1 MGVFAFSF
9 ISIIFF
15 KMCTNHPVGIHKWM
29 GGVMRRNFLTIFL
42 VLCLSSAVFAQK
54 SKNSDMVLSL
64 KKKGEKSEKAD
75 SKRRFLAIGLTAG
88 VVADMSQLGSA
99 ITNDGVVD
107 LNTES
112 LASTTGIGKLLMP
125 DKDCAL
131 QSYSSEGT
139 NAEPL
144 RVIDDYEE
152 GGPLIGLDTGMYV
165 MYDTTPHLDLPF
177 FVRLGFDYAFKISGG
192 EQMLKLGP
200 GPDQVA
206 DSSDFAQ
213 PSEFNFEGG
222 TIKTTWNSSW
232 MEVPLTFGVILPVM
246 DLGKVYGGVG
256 VSWFRGGFSIQVDA
270 DKKYAAFL
278 TSYDE
283 NVYSDAENLMVTE
296 PINETIEFMTYGIS
310 FNMLLGLEVFLSE
323 NAAATVEYWASGT
336 MQTVYAETEFSDT
349 AKQAMTMATAGPDA
363 AGKDPEYIERFA
375 YPVVLGGSMLKFG
388 VRYYL
393 L

>member
-1 MGVFAFSF
+1 
-9 ISIIFF
+9 
-15 KMCTNHPVGIHKWM
+15 
-29 GGVMRRNFLTIFL
+29 
-42 VLCLSSAVFAQK
+42 
-54 SKNSDMVLSL
+54 MVLSL
-64 KKKGEKSEKAD
+64 KKKDAQS
-75 SKRRFLAIGLTAG
+75 SKKKTRSLSFGLTTG

-107 LNTES
+107 LNGDS
-112 LASTTGIGKLLMP
+112 LASTTGITKLLMP
-125 DKDCAL
+125 DRDCAL
-131 QSYSSEGT
+131 QSYSSQGT

-152 GGPLIGLDTGMYV
+152 GGPLIGLDTGLYV

-177 FVRLGFDYAFKISGG
+177 FMRLGFDYAFKISGG

-206 DSSDFAQ
+206 VSSDFAR
-213 PSEFNFEGG
+213 PPEFNFEGG

-256 VSWFRGGFSIQVDA
+256 VSWFRGGFSIEVQA

-278 TSYDE
+278 TSYNTND
-283 NVYSDAENLMVTE
+283 YSNAENLMVTE
-296 PINETIEFMTYGIS
+296 AINEKIEFMTYGIS

-323 NAAATVEYWASGT
+323 NTAATVEYWASGT
-336 MQTVYAETEFSDT
+336 MQTVFAESEFSPT
-349 AKQAMTMATAGPDA
+349 AKRAMTMATAGPDA
-363 AGKDPEYIERFA
+363 AGKDDEYIERFA